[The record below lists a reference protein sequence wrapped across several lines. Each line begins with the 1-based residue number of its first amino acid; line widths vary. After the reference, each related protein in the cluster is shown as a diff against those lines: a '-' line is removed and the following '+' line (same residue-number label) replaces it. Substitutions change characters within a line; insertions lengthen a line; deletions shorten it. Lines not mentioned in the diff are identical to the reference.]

1 MMTKNNWKFQGTD
14 FNPPKDFSSD
24 DYYGFVY
31 CITNR
36 ITNQKY
42 IGKKF
47 FWNKKTLPI
56 TKSRK
61 RRKKLLVES
70 DWRDYYGSNRILK
83 EEIAAATAA
92 AINGDDIYYREIL
105 HLCKTKGECAYIE
118 AKEQF
123 DRSVLLTD
131 DYYNGIIQVR
141 IGSRSV
147 KNLKK

>member
-1 MMTKNNWKFQGTD
+1 MYQGSIY
-14 FNPPKDFSSD
+14 NPPKDFSSD

-36 ITNQKY
+36 GTGQKY

-61 RRKKLLVES
+61 RRKKTLVES
-70 DWRDYYGSNRILK
+70 NWRDYYGSNRILK
-83 EEIAAATAA
+83 EEIEVH
-92 AINGDDIYYREIL
+92 GDGVYYREIL

-123 DRSVLLTD
+123 DREVLLTD

-141 IGSRSV
+141 IGSQSV

>member
-1 MMTKNNWKFQGTD
+1 MYQGRIY
-14 FNPPKDFSSD
+14 NPPKDFSSD

-36 ITNQKY
+36 GTGQKY

-61 RRKKLLVES
+61 RRKKTLVES
-70 DWRDYYGSNRILK
+70 NWRDYYGSNRILK
-83 EEIAAATAA
+83 EEIE
-92 AINGDDIYYREIL
+92 IHGDDVYYREIL

-123 DRSVLLTD
+123 DREVLLTD

-141 IGSRSV
+141 IGSQSV